1 MTINQITVYNIL
13 SWLAFLI
20 KTSYIFELGESAWL
34 KQCAAIKRGNL
45 FFFISI
51 SIRLIKIGIGT
62 YQKYGSNIP
71 DRKYVMIFHGRINIV
86 DIKIHSSS
94 LYYMDSNVR
103 KTHQVKWAKRNT
115 TPSFA

>member
-20 KTSYIFELGESAWL
+20 KNSYIFELGESAWL

-62 YQKYGSNIP
+62 L
-71 DRKYVMIFHGRINIV
+71 
-86 DIKIHSSS
+86 DILFGQVSTFPK
-94 LYYMDSNVR
+94 DSATFVYWLGG
-103 KTHQVKWAKRNT
+103 V
-115 TPSFA
+115 

>member
-45 FFFISI
+45 FFFFISI

-62 YQKYGSNIP
+62 LDILFGQVSTFLKDSMAFVYGLGG
-71 DRKYVMIFHGRINIV
+71 F
-86 DIKIHSSS
+86 
-94 LYYMDSNVR
+94 
-103 KTHQVKWAKRNT
+103 
-115 TPSFA
+115 